1 MRHIDIHAH
10 LLPQCAWRAFDAGQ
24 EWYGFKFEAGQG
36 MGSTVSPVRR
46 DVIPTPKL
54 RFTPEERIQ
63 DMDDQGVDVHVVSMA
78 TAWFG
83 HHLNSEEGLKQAR
96 EVNDEIASMAKQ
108 HPTRYAGLAT
118 LPTQDVQASIGEL
131 DRAVNQL
138 GLKGAE
144 LDTVVNG
151 HSWDEP
157 QYMPLFKAAEEMGAI
172 LFFHPHPQ
180 DNIVAASSNPYT
192 LGNLFGVL
200 VEDVLTYC
208 ALVFGG
214 VMEKCPELK
223 VCIAH
228 GAGPACYGMGRLDRG
243 WQVRSEARAHISK
256 PPSHYIPRI
265 YYDTVSP
272 SEAAV
277 RFLIDQVGIDRVVLG
292 SDWPYVPWDPSPGG
306 WIESLESLTP
316 EEKEKILYKNL
327 EELLGI

>member
-1 MRHIDIHAH
+1 MRTIDVHAH

-24 EWYGFKFEAGQG
+24 EWYGFRYEAGQG
-36 MGSTVSPVRR
+36 LGTTVSPVRR
-46 DVIPTPKL
+46 DAIPTPKL
-54 RFTPEERIQ
+54 RFSPEERIK
-63 DMDDQGVDVHVVSMA
+63 DMDDLGVDIHVVSMA

-83 HHLNSEEGLKQAR
+83 HHLDSEQALKQAH
-96 EVNDEIASMAKQ
+96 EVNDEISSMAKQ

-118 LPTQDVQASIGEL
+118 LPTQDVAASINEL
-131 DRAVNQL
+131 ERAVNVL

-151 HSWDEP
+151 VSWDDP
-157 QYMPLFKAAEEMGAI
+157 RYMPLFQAAEEMGAI

-180 DNIVAASSNPYT
+180 DNIVSAASNPYA

-214 VMEKCPELK
+214 VMEKCPDLK

-243 WQVRSEARAHISK
+243 WQVRSEARVNISK

-272 SEAAV
+272 SEGAL
-277 RFLIDQVGIDRVVLG
+277 RFLIDEVGIDRVILG
-292 SDWPYVPWDPSPGG
+292 SDWPYVAWDPSPVG
-306 WIESLESLTP
+306 WIESLESLSR
-316 EEKEKILYKNL
+316 EEKDKILWKNL

>member
-1 MRHIDIHAH
+1 MRTIDVHAH

-24 EWYGFKFEAGQG
+24 EWYGFRYEAGSG
-36 MGSTVSPVRR
+36 LGSTVSPVRR
-46 DVIPTPKL
+46 DAIPTAKL

-63 DMDDQGVDVHVVSMA
+63 DMDQLGVDVHVVSMA

-83 HHLNSEEGLKQAR
+83 HHLEPSQGLQQAR
-96 EVNDEIASMAKQ
+96 EVNDEIASMAAQ

-118 LPTQDVQASIGEL
+118 LPTQDVQASIAEL
-131 DRAVNQL
+131 DRAVNVL

-151 HSWDEP
+151 LSWDEP
-157 QYMPLFKAAEEMGAI
+157 QFLPLFKAAEEMGAI

-180 DNIVAASSNPYT
+180 DNIVSAASNPYT

-200 VEDVLTYC
+200 VEDTLVFS

-214 VMEKCPELK
+214 VLEKCPDLK

-228 GAGPACYGMGRLDRG
+228 GAGPACFGMGRLDRG
-243 WQVRSEARAHISK
+243 WRVRSEARLNINK
-256 PPSHYIPRI
+256 PPSAYIRRL

-272 SEAAV
+272 SEAAL

-292 SDWPYVPWDPSPGG
+292 SDWPYVPWEPSPVG
-306 WIESLESLTP
+306 WIEGLESLTR
-316 EEKEKILYKNL
+316 EEKDRILWQNL

>member
-1 MRHIDIHAH
+1 MRTIDVHAH

-24 EWYGFKFEAGQG
+24 EWYGFRYEAGQG
-36 MGSTVSPVRR
+36 LGTTVSPVRR
-46 DVIPTPKL
+46 DAIPTPKL
-54 RFTPEERIQ
+54 RFSPEERIK
-63 DMDDQGVDVHVVSMA
+63 DMDDLGVDIHVVSMA

-83 HHLNSEEGLKQAR
+83 HHLDSEQALKQAH
-96 EVNDEIASMAKQ
+96 EVNDEISSMAKQ

-118 LPTQDVQASIGEL
+118 LPTQDVAASINEL
-131 DRAVNQL
+131 ERAVNVL

-151 HSWDEP
+151 VSWDDP
-157 QYMPLFKAAEEMGAI
+157 RYMPLFKAAEEMGAI

-180 DNIVAASSNPYT
+180 DNIVSAASNPYA

-214 VMEKCPELK
+214 VMEKCPDLK

-243 WQVRSEARAHISK
+243 WQVRSEARANISK

-272 SEAAV
+272 SEGAL
-277 RFLIDQVGIDRVVLG
+277 RFLIDEVGIDRVILG
-292 SDWPYVPWDPSPGG
+292 SDWPYVAWDPSPVG
-306 WIESLESLTP
+306 WIESLESLSR
-316 EEKEKILYKNL
+316 EEKDKILWKNL

>member
-36 MGSTVSPVRR
+36 MGATVSPVRR

-54 RFTPEERIQ
+54 KFTPEERIQ